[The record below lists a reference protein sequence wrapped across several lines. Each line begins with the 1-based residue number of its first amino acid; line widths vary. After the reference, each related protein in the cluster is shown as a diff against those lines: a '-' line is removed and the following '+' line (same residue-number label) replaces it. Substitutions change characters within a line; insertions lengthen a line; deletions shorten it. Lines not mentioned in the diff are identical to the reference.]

1 MPKKAVNLAVDTM
14 SGDFG
19 LRVTIPAA
27 LQSLKENP
35 HLIVHLVGDQ
45 HRILE
50 ALSLWSE
57 TERSRVRILHATDV
71 IKMDVKTAA
80 ILSASRATSM
90 HVALDAL
97 RQGKVEAVVSAG
109 NSVALMILSRK
120 LLGTVEAAM
129 RPAFCSMF
137 PTAKDAALLLDL
149 GANVDCSPEQLVSF
163 AVLGS
168 VLSSTI
174 KPNQTPRVALLSN
187 GTEPKKGN
195 VQIRAAARLFEDHPH
210 INYVG
215 YVEANN
221 LHETDVDVVVCDGL
235 VGNIAL
241 KAVEGTARAS
251 SEHLKATLEK
261 ATELG
266 LSDTQRQ
273 SLLKAFGLAMNP
285 DSHNGAFLLGL
296 SSLVVKAHGASSV
309 EGFAASIGQALQ
321 CEENNMIARM
331 KQRLTA
337 IAHQ

>member
-1 MPKKAVNLAVDTM
+1 M

-35 HLIVHLVGDQ
+35 QIILHLVGDQ
-45 HRILE
+45 ERILE
-50 ALSLWSE
+50 AISLWSE
-57 TERSRVRILHATDV
+57 GERARIRILHATDV
-71 IKMDVKTAA
+71 IDMDVKTAA
-80 ILSASRATSM
+80 ILSASQATSM
-90 HVALDAL
+90 CVALEAL
-97 RQGKVEAVVSAG
+97 RQGEVEAVISAG
-109 NSVALMILSRK
+109 NSAALMILSRK
-120 LLGTVEAAM
+120 LLGTVQAAT

-137 PTAKDAALLLDL
+137 PTAKNSALLLDL

-168 VLSSTI
+168 VLSSTL
-174 KPNQTPRVALLSN
+174 KSNQTPRVALLSN
-187 GTEPKKGN
+187 GTESKKGN
-195 VQIRAAARLFEDHPH
+195 VQIRTAAGLFEDHPH

-215 YVEANN
+215 YVEADK
-221 LHETDVDVVVCDGL
+221 LHDTDADVVVCDGL

-241 KAVEGTARAS
+241 KAVEGTARLS
-251 SEHLKATLEK
+251 SEYLKAILEK
-261 ATELG
+261 ATELS

-273 SLLKAFGLAMNP
+273 SLFKAFALAMNP

-321 CEENNMIARM
+321 CEEHNMIARM
-331 KQRLTA
+331 QQQLAAMT
-337 IAHQ
+337 H